1 MRFKKIFAVV
11 MAAAVTLST
20 LNGFHGFSAPKTA
33 KAASFV
39 NLNQSQ
45 ITSAMGAGWN
55 LGNQLEASLNGTP
68 NETSWGNPTINA
80 NLIKELK
87 MPVFVPSVFRFPI
100 WARSAA
106 TPVTPLILPG

>member
-80 NLIKELK
+80 NLIKAVK
-87 MPVFVPSVFRFPI
+87 NAGFRSIGFLFGQD
-100 WARSAA
+100 RQQ
-106 TPVTPLILPG
+106 LQLHH